1 DQPALKKAI
10 TPKLLL
16 LFIVGDILGTGVYS
30 LTGKVA
36 GEVGGAGWIPIII
49 AFAVAMVS
57 ALSYVE
63 MVTKYPQAAGAARYV
78 HKAVGIHFLTLTVTF
93 AVLSSCVTSAATSAI
108 FLSETVLKAFAR
120 EEPLGDAAQPVAAA
134 IALAF
139 LVL

>member
-1 DQPALKKAI
+1 MSESHETAPASAGDPGAAGDPATGAEQPALKKAI

-36 GEVGGAGWIPIII
+36 GEVGGAGWLPILI

-63 MVTKYPQAAGAARYV
+63 MVTKYPQAAGAALYV
-78 HKAVGIHFLTLTVTF
+78 HKAFGSWWGT
-93 AVLSSCVTSAATSAI
+93 AAPRGWNSC
-108 FLSETVLKAFAR
+108 
-120 EEPLGDAAQPVAAA
+120 P
-134 IALAF
+134 
-139 LVL
+139 